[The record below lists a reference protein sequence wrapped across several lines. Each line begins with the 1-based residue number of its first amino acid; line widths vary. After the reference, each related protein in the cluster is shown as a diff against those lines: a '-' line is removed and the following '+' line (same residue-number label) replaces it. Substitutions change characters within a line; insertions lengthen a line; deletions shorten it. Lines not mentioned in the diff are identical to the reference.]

1 MFVGALLQ
9 VYLKSESDSS
19 SPPARPSNCHSTMH
33 VRSPPMPIAPARSP
47 LVYLPSN
54 SLVPPS
60 TMTAAASRR
69 TYPSSTSQDVSAS
82 LAPCSPCDV
91 GSRLWD
97 LTDKSTIHGW
107 LSHHF
112 LHRLAVRRSHSQSL
126 RLNLPDATKAGRTA
140 ARIRSQRSCKSLAQN
155 LSSRARNLTSPG
167 KPS

>member
-1 MFVGALLQ
+1 MRSAFLCFIRAGQDQAMPTRFLTSIARDINQ
-9 VYLKSESDSS
+9 VYFS
-19 SPPARPSNCHSTMH
+19 
-33 VRSPPMPIAPARSP
+33 
-47 LVYLPSN
+47 SN

-112 LHRLAVRRSHSQSL
+112 LHRLAVGRSHSQTL

-140 ARIRSQRSCKSLAQN
+140 ARIRCQRSCKSLAQN